1 MSRYRVLSVMTVFI
15 ALLICPASLRAGAI
29 IVDHRCV
36 DITRIPESAITRAK
50 STLHIAYGH
59 TSHGSQVTDG
69 MTGLVAFANGG
80 GKGLSLPE
88 NIFAWSHNDQTPD
101 KLHLYEGDEYGSG
114 DLDHDCGYWPGWRN
128 ETIAYLG
135 DPNQTT
141 GRGKTHPDCNVII
154 WSWCG
159 QVDDKY
165 KAGTLQSEYLDP
177 MNQLES
183 DYFGVTFVYMTGHV
197 DHFDDAA
204 NKAANQMVRDYCRAN
219 GKVLYDFAD
228 IECYDPNGTF
238 YEFPHDNC
246 DYYASA
252 ESTTPLGN
260 WATAWQGSHTVGVD
274 WYSCGS
280 AHSEPLNANQKAF
293 AAWWLWARIAG
304 WNGPVSLPPIIHL
317 LTGD

>member
-1 MSRYRVLSVMTVFI
+1 M
-15 ALLICPASLRAGAI
+15 
-29 IVDHRCV
+29 
-36 DITRIPESAITRAK
+36 
-50 STLHIAYGH
+50 
-59 TSHGSQVTDG
+59 
-69 MTGLVAFANGG
+69 AFANGG
-80 GKGLSLPE
+80 GKGLSLPDD
-88 NIFAWSHNDQTPD
+88 IFAWNNSDTGGALD
-101 KLHLYEGDEYGSG
+101 LHDEAMAGDV
-114 DLDHDCGYWPGWRN
+114 GYYPAWVNNTR
-128 ETIAYLG
+128 AYLG
-135 DPNQTT
+135 DLNQTT

-159 QVDDKY
+159 QVDDRY

-183 DYFGVTFVYMTGHV
+183 DYFGVTFVYMPGHV

-280 AHSEPLNANQKAF
+280 AHSEPLNANQKAY